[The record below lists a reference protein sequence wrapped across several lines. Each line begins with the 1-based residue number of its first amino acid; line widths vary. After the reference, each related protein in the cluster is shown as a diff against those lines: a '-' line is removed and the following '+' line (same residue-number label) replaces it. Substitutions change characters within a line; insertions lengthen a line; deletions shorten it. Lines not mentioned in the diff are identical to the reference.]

1 MEKNISISELNFYIK
16 KSLENDIFLM
26 NLNVEGE
33 ISNIKYHPTGHIYFT
48 LKDEK
53 SRVNAIMFA
62 SYAKSLKETF
72 KDGDK
77 VVVKCKIGVYEA
89 SGSYQL
95 YVSSMSKLGIGNL
108 YIEFERL
115 KKKLDEEGVFSQAHK
130 KPIKKYP
137 TKIAII
143 SASTGA
149 ALQDMRTTYL
159 RRWPIADITLH
170 PSLVQ
175 GKEASKDIVK
185 NIKEASTG
193 DYDLIII
200 ARGGGSIEDLWC
212 FNEEEVARAIIE
224 CPLPI
229 ISGVGHE
236 IDFTIADFASSLR
249 APTPTAAIEMVTP
262 NIDDVLYS
270 IIELDKRLLNAQKKI
285 IESNKNKINDLQNS
299 YVLKNPL
306 NYLANKK
313 HYINHLNEKLK
324 SFSNYIITENRTK
337 LELFTL
343 RINHLHQKNIESKKN
358 LFKQKVSELE
368 SISPLKVLSRGYSI
382 VTDESNNV
390 ISDSSKV
397 ELNQNLKI
405 RLEKGN
411 LQVEVKGKEE

>member
-1 MEKNISISELNFYIK
+1 MTISELNYYIK
-16 KSLENDIFLM
+16 RSLENDVFLM
-26 NLNVEGE
+26 SLSIEGE

-53 SRVNAIMFA
+53 SRVNAIMFS
-62 SYAKSLKETF
+62 SYARNLKENF

-108 YIEFERL
+108 YIEFEKL
-115 KKKLDEEGVFSQAHK
+115 KKKLENEGVFSPIYK

-149 ALQDMRTTYL
+149 ALQDMKTTYL
-159 RRWPIADITLH
+159 RRWPIASLTLY

-175 GKEASKDIVK
+175 GKEASKDIVR
-185 NIKEASTG
+185 NIKEASKG

-212 FNEEEVARAIIE
+212 FNEEEVAKAIIE
-224 CPLPI
+224 SPLPI
-229 ISGVGHE
+229 VSGVGHE

-262 NIDDVLYS
+262 NIDDVLFS
-270 IIELDKRLLNAQKKI
+270 IIELDKRLYNSFKKI
-285 IESNKNKINDLQNS
+285 LEKKETKIEELKNR
-299 YVLKNPL
+299 YVLKNPT
-306 NYLANKK
+306 NYLERKK
-313 HYINHLNEKLK
+313 VYIENINEKMK
-324 SFSNYIITENRTK
+324 NIYNQIITNNISK
-337 LELFTL
+337 
-343 RINHLHQKNIESKKN
+343 INLLTIQLKHLHQQNMEKEKNI
-358 LFKQKVSELE
+358 FKEKITRLE

-382 VTDESNNV
+382 VTDTSNK
-390 ISDSSKV
+390 IITDSHNLSI
-397 ELNQNLKI
+397 NQILKI
-405 RLEKGN
+405 KLANGS
-411 LQVEVKGKEE
+411 LQVQVKDKED